1 MVLSKQSKHIFLIHA
16 HSDKIKVH
24 NLYARMIDDG
34 LDVWLDSENIRPGQ
48 VWQKEINDAI
58 LKCDVVVVC
67 LTKNFD
73 RQHGYRHEELKLAL
87 EKAKFLP
94 DDEIFI
100 IPVRLEKCD
109 MPESL
114 RHLHRVDLFR
124 SGGYKKLVGAL
135 QNGQMYKTDMGG

>member
-1 MVLSKQSKHIFLIHA
+1 MKSTTQKTNIFLIHA
-16 HSDKIKVH
+16 HSDKETVRK
-24 NLYARMIDDG
+24 LYQRLIEDG
-34 LDVWLDSENIRPGQ
+34 LNAWLDAEQLQPGQ
-48 VWQKEINDAI
+48 DWKNEIRNAL
-58 LKCDVVVVC
+58 LKCDAVIVC
-67 LTKNFD
+67 LSGRFD
-73 RQHGYRHEELKLAL
+73 KQHGYRHEELKLAL

-124 SGGYKKLVGAL
+124 AGGYKKLVSAL
-135 QNGQMYKTDMGG
+135 RDGQIYIAGMGD